1 MNSEKASK
9 KMSHVADIRDEIHEG
24 IVRLAGVRAW
34 SDTRESWIARAAR
47 KAGLSPRMARSLF
60 YREIDDPKWSVVAA
74 VRDALRRFDEHQEAN
89 ARDEL
94 QSLRDRIATL
104 ETALADMASPDAD
117 PPGRSS
123 RTPRHGDCPM
133 DFQQEE

>member
-9 KMSHVADIRDEIHEG
+9 KMSHVADIRDELHEG
-24 IVRLAGVRAW
+24 IVRLAGVRAR

-47 KAGLSPRMARSLF
+47 KAGLTHRMARSLF

-74 VRDALRRFDEHQEAN
+74 VRDALRRFDDIQEAV

-94 QSLRDRIATL
+94 DTLRRRIASL
-104 ETALADMASPDAD
+104 ETALADVASPKAAAPCGESD
-117 PPGRSS
+117 
-123 RTPRHGDCPM
+123 
-133 DFQQEE
+133 